1 MEKFLSKYIEDM
13 LKKELSKNTIEA
25 YKRDLLKFA
34 KFLNKRH
41 ENILESDMVS
51 IMAYVQILKK
61 ERKADS
67 SIIRSLVAI
76 RNFYK
81 FLIKTGENV
90 DNPLIN
96 YEVPKN
102 KRTLPEILTVDEVD
116 KFLSSPDC
124 SEYKGIRDK
133 AMLELMYATGMKV
146 SELLK
151 ITIFDINLKLS
162 YIKCKGAKDKE
173 RIIPIGSYA
182 VNCLNEYLKVRDKMN
197 ADNSEL
203 LFCNLRGGKMTRQG
217 FWKIV
222 KKYAKDANINK
233 KIDSYTLRHSFA
245 VHLLQNGADM
255 KSVQELLGHN
265 TIATTQIYSSISK
278 KNKIVDVYKK
288 AHPRA

>member
-1 MEKFLSKYIEDM
+1 MGKFLSKYIEDM

-151 ITIFDINLKLS
+151 IRSEEHT
-162 YIKCKGAKDKE
+162 
-173 RIIPIGSYA
+173 
-182 VNCLNEYLKVRDKMN
+182 
-197 ADNSEL
+197 SEL
-203 LFCNLRGGKMTRQG
+203 QSRQYLVCRLLLE
-217 FWKIV
+217 K
-222 KKYAKDANINK
+222 K
-233 KIDSYTLRHSFA
+233 KI
-245 VHLLQNGADM
+245 
-255 KSVQELLGHN
+255 
-265 TIATTQIYSSISK
+265 ISIQSK
-278 KNKIVDVYKK
+278 KV
-288 AHPRA
+288 